1 MPVSSNSLTATIVI
15 PNLNY
20 GQYLEYALESIDL
33 NIFKPKV
40 LVVDGLSTDST
51 LKILS
56 EQSQRN
62 LSWFSL
68 KDAGPAQAINYGFKN
83 VDSDIIGW
91 LNSDDYYAP
100 KAVDRAMSVFQK
112 NPKLMMV
119 YGNAKH
125 VDVMGKVISNYP
137 TKLPDVGV
145 KEFMRGCFICQPT
158 VFFRKAALEQL
169 GYLDESLETAFDFD
183 FWIRFFKKYKANQ
196 IAMINHTQAYSR
208 LHQLCI
214 TERAREKVI
223 TEGIKIVFNYFSKPP
238 IYWAQTFV
246 EECIEK
252 YPFIE
257 EEQGLIQIIQNFL
270 SKIQPF
276 FAQDDYQHLLS
287 ILKNDHRLKLSN
299 SQVQIGVLSDGWV
312 SKQLLIK
319 MRYRPGQSNAVGL
332 QCSVAWPKALADQ
345 KITLLVRSS
354 DGQFEKVTLSG
365 SDDFTLKLE
374 APERIQAS
382 FTSWMITTRQSFTPA
397 THLKKSNDTRSLSF
411 RVDSFTML

>member
-1 MPVSSNSLTATIVI
+1 MSLSSNSLTATIVI

-20 GQYLEYALESIDL
+20 GQYLKYALNSIDQ

-51 LKILS
+51 LQILS

-68 KDAGPAQAINYGFKN
+68 KDTGPAQAINFGFKN
-83 VDSDIIGW
+83 IESDIIGW

-100 KAVDRAMSVFQK
+100 KAVDRAMSAFQK

-125 VDVMGKVISNYP
+125 VDVIGKVTSHYP
-137 TKLPDVGV
+137 TKSPDVGV
-145 KEFMRGCFICQPT
+145 KKFRQGCFICQPT
-158 VFFRKAALEQL
+158 VFFRRSALEQL

-183 FWIRFFKKYKANQ
+183 FWIRFFKKYKTNQ
-196 IAMINHTQAYSR
+196 IAMINQTQAYSR
-208 LHQLCI
+208 LHHLCI

-223 TEGIKIVFNYFSKPP
+223 TESIKIIVKYFSSSP
-238 IYWAQTFV
+238 IHWAQTFI
-246 EECIEK
+246 EECIAK

-257 EEQGLIQIIQNFL
+257 EEQELILIIQNFL
-270 SKIQPF
+270 TKIKPF
-276 FAQDDYQHLLS
+276 FSQDDYQHLLS
-287 ILKNDHRLKLSN
+287 ILKNDQRLRLSN
-299 SQVQIGVLSDGWV
+299 SQVQIGVMSDGWV
-312 SKQLLIK
+312 GKKLLIK

-332 QCSVAWPKALADQ
+332 QCSIAWPKALASQ
-345 KITLLVRSS
+345 KITLSVGSF
-354 DGQFEKVTLSG
+354 DGQFEKVTLTG

-374 APERIQAS
+374 APERSEAS
-382 FTSWMITTRQSFTPA
+382 FTSWLITTRQSFIPA
-397 THLKKSNDTRSLSF
+397 EHLKNSRDMRNLSF
-411 RVDSFTML
+411 KVNSFEML